1 MKTSPFKIQ
10 GGVSP
15 LKQDPKLMVTA
26 SNGVSVP
33 KANLKDYENSLKEA
47 NKDIA
52 KENIKNKSTEPIV
65 NENLLNVLPGAGE
78 IVDAKN
84 AIKDLVNKDY
94 GGAALNT
101 AGFFLP
107 FLPGGVVK
115 AVGKDIMNYLKKMP
129 GIDDL
134 LKSGKKM
141 TKQQEVD
148 FKKGFAESNGNPITG
163 GVGGNTLDPRIK
175 TGVNPKTNYKY
186 DQEFMDLE
194 NPVPSFNRQQL
205 MEVEIPKMKTL
216 GKSLDD
222 SNFDVSSLTKDNI
235 TFKGRSGGRTIVEVD
250 LGNGQKQLF
259 YKSTGSA
266 GKAGSGVGGTTEGL
280 WQPYGGH
287 QKNAGG
293 GVSPGWFGKDS
304 GYEDW
309 YKSKSYRDISGNLDK
324 LSIEKGIN
332 LDMQMNLSIDLSDEA
347 KKKAYKDLTNA
358 DLNEAFQ
365 NYSKRVGADQTDNA
379 QIIVDQ

>member
-1 MKTSPFKIQ
+1 MKTSPFKTQ

-15 LKQDPKLMVTA
+15 LKQDIPVDPM
-26 SNGVSVP
+26 
-33 KANLKDYENSLKEA
+33 
-47 NKDIA
+47 
-52 KENIKNKSTEPIV
+52 
-65 NENLLNVLPGAGE
+65 AGE
-78 IVDAKN
+78 GSVDAMVGNKKQSKINYKDSGDDFEKVASFVPVTGEIIDAKN
-84 AIKDLVNKDY
+84 AIKDFVNEDY

-107 FLPGGVVK
+107 FVPGGVLK
-115 AVGKDIMNYLKKMP
+115 ASGKEIVNYLKKIP
-129 GIDDL
+129 GVDNL
-134 LKSGKKM
+134 LKSGKKL
-141 TKQQEVD
+141 TKQQEMD

-163 GVGGNTLDPRIK
+163 GVSGNTLDPRIK
-175 TGVNPKTNYKY
+175 TGVNPKTGYKY
-186 DQEFMDLE
+186 DQEFMDLTT
-194 NPVPSFNRQQL
+194 PVPSFNRKQL
-205 MEVEIPKMKTL
+205 MEVEIPKMKAL

-293 GVSPGWFGKDS
+293 GVGPGWFGKDA

-309 YKSKSYRDISGNLDK
+309 YKSKSYRDISGNLDR
-324 LSIEKGIN
+324 LSREKGIN
-332 LDMQMNLSIDLSDEA
+332 LDMQMNLSLDLSDKA

-379 QIIVDQ
+379 QIIIDQ

>member
-1 MKTSPFKIQ
+1 MKTSPFKIR

-15 LKQDPKLMVTA
+15 LKQDIPIDPSSGEGFNDPMVGNKKQ
-26 SNGVSVP
+26 SEI
-33 KANLKDYENSLKEA
+33 DYINTGGEDL
-47 NKDIA
+47 
-52 KENIKNKSTEPIV
+52 ENIAQFAPLT
-65 NENLLNVLPGAGE
+65 GE
-78 IVDAKN
+78 LIDAKN
-84 AIKDLVNKDY
+84 AIKDFVNKDY
-94 GGAALNT
+94 GGAALNM

-107 FLPGGVVK
+107 FIPGGVIK
-115 AVGKDIMNYLKKMP
+115 SGGKYIMDYLKKMP
-129 GIDDL
+129 GVDAF

-141 TKQQEVD
+141 TKEQQVD
-148 FKKGFAESNGNPITG
+148 FKKGFAESNGNPIVG

-175 TGVNPKTNYKY
+175 TGVNPKTGYKY
-186 DQEFMDLE
+186 DQEFMDLD

-222 SNFDVSSLTKDNI
+222 SNFDASSLTKDNI

-266 GKAGSGVGGTTEGL
+266 GKSGSGIGGTTEGL

-293 GVSPGWFGKDS
+293 GVGPGWFGKDG

-324 LSIEKGIN
+324 LSTEKGVN
-332 LDMQMNLSIDLSDEA
+332 LNLQFNLSEHLSDEA
-347 KKKAYKDLTNA
+347 KKKAYKDLSNA
-358 DLNEAFQ
+358 DINEAYY
-365 NYSKRVGADQTDNA
+365 NYEKTRGADQVDNA
-379 QIIVDQ
+379 QIIIDQ

>member
-1 MKTSPFKIQ
+1 MKTSSPFKTLKSSPLFAN
-10 GGVSP
+10 GGVQIPTQPHKGEGTDSKVGRK
-15 LKQDPKLMVTA
+15 KQSEIEYKDVDEEFETVASFAPVT
-26 SNGVSVP
+26 
-33 KANLKDYENSLKEA
+33 
-47 NKDIA
+47 
-52 KENIKNKSTEPIV
+52 
-65 NENLLNVLPGAGE
+65 GE
-78 IVDAKN
+78 IIDAKN
-84 AIKDLVNKDY
+84 TVID
-94 GGAALNT
+94 
-101 AGFFLP
+101 
-107 FLPGGVVK
+107 
-115 AVGKDIMNYLKKMP
+115 LKKGDYAGAVISAAGLGLP
-129 GIDDL
+129 ILSGKF
-134 LKSGKKM
+134 LKGLFGSGKKM
-141 TKQQEVD
+141 TKQQKMD
-148 FKKGFAESNGNPITG
+148 FEKGFAESNGNPITG
-163 GVGGNTLDPRIK
+163 GVSGNTLDPRIK
-175 TGVNPKTNYKY
+175 TGVNPKTGYKY
-186 DQEFMDLE
+186 DQEFMDLTT
-194 NPVPSFNRQQL
+194 PVPSFNRQQL
-205 MEVEIPKMKTL
+205 MEVEIPKMKAL

-280 WQPYGGH
+280 WQPYAGH

-293 GVSPGWFGKDS
+293 GVGPGWFGKDS

-324 LSIEKGIN
+324 LSREKGIN
-332 LDMQMNLSIDLSDEA
+332 LDMQMNLSLDLSDKA

-379 QIIVDQ
+379 QIIIDQ